1 MPDQPDVTRLLS
13 EMAASGGAGAER
25 LMPVVYDELRRLA
38 ASHLRRQRPGQTLQA
53 TALVHEA
60 YLRLVDQTR
69 VEWQSRA
76 HFFAVAALAIRRIV
90 IDQARARG
98 SLKRGGNQARRG
110 LDAALEISADPPAVD
125 LLALDEALDG
135 FSREH
140 PEKARVVELR
150 YFGGLTVGETAE
162 ALGVTTRTV
171 ERYWEFARAWLFRAL
186 GASGDTPPGGEA

>member
-1 MPDQPDVTRLLS
+1 MSERSDVTKLLS
-13 EMAASGGAGAER
+13 EMTASGGTGAER

-110 LDAALEISADPPAVD
+110 LDAALEVSADTPAVD
-125 LLALDEALDG
+125 LLALDEALEK

-140 PEKARVVELR
+140 PAKARVVELR
-150 YFGGLTVGETAE
+150 YFGGLTAVETAE

-171 ERYWEFARAWLFRAL
+171 ERYWEFARAWLYRAL
-186 GASGDTPPGGEA
+186 GASPDPPGGGRS